1 MSENKELADLE
12 LAALVSSRICHD
24 VVGPVGAIFNGLE
37 VLEDDDDEQVKQYAM
52 DVIRRNT
59 KNAWARLEF
68 ARLAFGAAGSAG
80 NDIPYNKIQDLA
92 NAILEEKHKINW
104 ADELDFLPKG
114 YAKLVLNLVVVAV
127 AAIPRGG
134 EIAINITGNV
144 ERPEISIV
152 SKGDGARL
160 PERVPGILKGE
171 QTTEI
176 DALVIQPYY
185 TYRLLADHK
194 LSISIE
200 ISENQVEFNIG
211 D

>member
-1 MSENKELADLE
+1 MSVDKEITDLE

-80 NDIPYNKIQDLA
+80 TDIPFNKIQDLA
-92 NAILEEKHKINW
+92 NAILEEKHKVEW
-104 ADELDFLPKG
+104 KSEHDFMPKG
-114 YAKLVLNLVVVAV
+114 YAKLILNLVVVAV

-134 EIAINITGNV
+134 VIQFNV
-144 ERPEISIV
+144 SGDVEKPEIQITA
-152 SKGDGARL
+152 KGDGARL
-160 PERVPGILKGE
+160 PERVPDILNGSSKDP
-171 QTTEI
+171 I

-185 TYRLLADHK
+185 TYRLLKNGD
-194 LSISIE
+194 LSIKL
-200 ISENQVEFNIG
+200 EFNENEVG
-211 D
+211 FLVS

>member
-1 MSENKELADLE
+1 MSKIKQLDDLE

-37 VLEDDDDEQVKQYAM
+37 VLEDDDDEQVQQYAM

-80 NDIPYNKIQDLA
+80 AEIPFNKIQDLS
-92 NAILEEKHKINW
+92 NAILEEKHTIEW
-104 ADELDFLPKG
+104 ASKHDFLPKG
-114 YAKLVLNLVVVAV
+114 YAKVILNLVVIAV

-134 EIAINITGNV
+134 KITVSITGDI
-144 ERPEISIV
+144 EKPLITMV
-152 SKGDGARL
+152 SRGNGARL
-160 PERVPGILKGE
+160 PERVPDILNGNYDGD
-171 QTTEI
+171 I

-185 TYRLLADHK
+185 TYRLIAENK
-194 LSISIE
+194 LDVDIKAAEDEMKFI
-200 ISENQVEFNIG
+200 IN
-211 D
+211 

>member
-1 MSENKELADLE
+1 MSVDKEITDLE

-80 NDIPYNKIQDLA
+80 TDIPFNKIQDLA
-92 NAILEEKHKINW
+92 NAILEEKHKVEW
-104 ADELDFLPKG
+104 KSEHDFMPKG
-114 YAKLVLNLVVVAV
+114 YAKLILNLVVVAV

-134 EIAINITGNV
+134 VIQFNV
-144 ERPEISIV
+144 SGDVEKPEIQISA
-152 SKGDGARL
+152 KGDGARL
-160 PERVPGILKGE
+160 PERVPDILNGSSKDP
-171 QTTEI
+171 I

-185 TYRLLADHK
+185 TYRLLKNGD
-194 LSISIE
+194 LSIKL
-200 ISENQVEFNIG
+200 EFNENVVG
-211 D
+211 FLVS

>member
-1 MSENKELADLE
+1 MSVDKEISDLE

-37 VLEDDDDEQVKQYAM
+37 VLEDDDDEQVQKYAM

-80 NDIPYNKIQDLA
+80 TDIPFNKIQDLA
-92 NAILEEKHKINW
+92 NAILEEKHKVEW
-104 ADELDFLPKG
+104 SSTHDFMPKG
-114 YAKLVLNLVVVAV
+114 YAKLILNLVVVAV

-134 EIAINITGNV
+134 LIKFDVSGD
-144 ERPEISIV
+144 PEKPTISIV
-152 SKGDGARL
+152 ANGEGARL
-160 PERVPGILKGE
+160 PARVPAILTGE
-171 QTTEI
+171 SKETI

-185 TYRLLADHK
+185 TYRLLK
-194 LSISIE
+194 NGELTIKIE
-200 ISENQVEFNIG
+200 FKENEVGFLVS
-211 D
+211 

>member
-1 MSENKELADLE
+1 MSKQKEMGDLE

-37 VLEDDDDEQVKQYAM
+37 VLEDDDDEQVQQYAM

-80 NDIPYNKIQDLA
+80 TDIPFNKIQDLA
-92 NAILEEKHKINW
+92 NAILEEKHKVKW
-104 ADELDFLPKG
+104 SSAHDFMPKG
-114 YAKLVLNLVVVAV
+114 YAKLILNLVVVAV

-134 EIAINITGNV
+134 EITLNV
-144 ERPEISIV
+144 SGDIERPTIEIV
-152 SKGDGARL
+152 STGEGARL
-160 PERVPGILKGE
+160 PERVPAILQGE
-171 QTTEI
+171 HEGDI

-185 TYRLLADHK
+185 TYRLLADGK
-194 LSISIE
+194 LSINIE
-200 ISENQVEFNIG
+200 FSENKVSFSIS
-211 D
+211 

>member
-1 MSENKELADLE
+1 MSVDKEITDLE

-80 NDIPYNKIQDLA
+80 TDIPFNKIQDLA
-92 NAILEEKHKINW
+92 NAILEEKHKVEW
-104 ADELDFLPKG
+104 ASEHDFMPKG
-114 YAKLVLNLVVVAV
+114 YAKLILNLVVVAV

-134 EIAINITGNV
+134 VIQFNV
-144 ERPEISIV
+144 IGDVEKPEIQISA
-152 SKGDGARL
+152 KGDGVRL
-160 PERVPGILKGE
+160 PERVPDILNGSSKDP
-171 QTTEI
+171 I

-185 TYRLLADHK
+185 TYRLLK
-194 LSISIE
+194 NGELSIKL
-200 ISENQVEFNIG
+200 EFNENEVG
-211 D
+211 FLVS

>member
-1 MSENKELADLE
+1 MSVDKEITDLE

-37 VLEDDDDEQVKQYAM
+37 VLEDDDDEQVKRYAM

-80 NDIPYNKIQDLA
+80 TDIPFNKIQDLA
-92 NAILEEKHKINW
+92 NAILEEKHKVEW
-104 ADELDFLPKG
+104 KSEHDFMPKG
-114 YAKLVLNLVVVAV
+114 YAKLILNLVVVAV

-134 EIAINITGNV
+134 VIQFNV
-144 ERPEISIV
+144 SGDVEKPEIQISA
-152 SKGDGARL
+152 KGDGARL
-160 PERVPGILKGE
+160 PERVPDILNGSSKDP
-171 QTTEI
+171 I

-185 TYRLLADHK
+185 TYRLLKNGD
-194 LSISIE
+194 LSIKL
-200 ISENQVEFNIG
+200 EFNENEVG
-211 D
+211 FLVS

>member
-1 MSENKELADLE
+1 MSVDKEITDLE

-80 NDIPYNKIQDLA
+80 TDIPFNKIQDLA
-92 NAILEEKHKINW
+92 NAILEEKHKVEW
-104 ADELDFLPKG
+104 ESTHDFMPKG
-114 YAKLVLNLVVVAV
+114 YAKIILNLVVVAV

-134 EIAINITGNV
+134 VIKLSVSGEVEKPTINISAV
-144 ERPEISIV
+144 
-152 SKGDGARL
+152 GDGARL
-160 PERVPGILKGE
+160 PERVPAILKGE
-171 QTTEI
+171 SNDPI

-185 TYRLLADHK
+185 TYRLLENADLALNLDFK
-194 LSISIE
+194 DNEVGILVS
-200 ISENQVEFNIG
+200 
-211 D
+211 

>member
-1 MSENKELADLE
+1 MSVDKEITDLE

-80 NDIPYNKIQDLA
+80 TDIPFNKIQDLA
-92 NAILEEKHKINW
+92 NAILEEKHKVEW
-104 ADELDFLPKG
+104 ESTHDFLPKG
-114 YAKLVLNLVVVAV
+114 YAKIILNLVVVAV

-134 EIAINITGNV
+134 VIKLSVSGDVEKPTINISAV
-144 ERPEISIV
+144 
-152 SKGDGARL
+152 GDGARL
-160 PERVPGILKGE
+160 PERVPAILKGE
-171 QTTEI
+171 SNDPI

-185 TYRLLADHK
+185 TYRLLKNADLALNLDFK
-194 LSISIE
+194 DNEVGILVS
-200 ISENQVEFNIG
+200 
-211 D
+211 

>member
-1 MSENKELADLE
+1 MSVDKEITDLE

-80 NDIPYNKIQDLA
+80 TDIPFNKIQDLA
-92 NAILEEKHKINW
+92 NAILEEKHKVEW
-104 ADELDFLPKG
+104 ESSHDFLPKG
-114 YAKLVLNLVVVAV
+114 YAKVILNLVVVAV

-134 EIAINITGNV
+134 IIKLSVSGEVEKPTINISSV
-144 ERPEISIV
+144 
-152 SKGDGARL
+152 GDGARL
-160 PERVPGILKGE
+160 PERVPAILKGE
-171 QTTEI
+171 SNDPI

-185 TYRLLADHK
+185 TYRLLKNGD
-194 LSISIE
+194 LTL
-200 ISENQVEFNIG
+200 NLEFKDNEVGILVS
-211 D
+211 

>member
-1 MSENKELADLE
+1 MSVDKEITDLE

-80 NDIPYNKIQDLA
+80 TDIPFNKIQDLA
-92 NAILEEKHKINW
+92 NAILEEKHKVEW
-104 ADELDFLPKG
+104 KSEHDFMPKG
-114 YAKLVLNLVVVAV
+114 YAKLILNLVVVAV

-134 EIAINITGNV
+134 VIQFNV
-144 ERPEISIV
+144 SGDVEKPEIQISA
-152 SKGDGARL
+152 KGDGARL
-160 PERVPGILKGE
+160 PERVPDILNGSSKDP
-171 QTTEI
+171 I

-185 TYRLLADHK
+185 TYRLLKNGD
-194 LSISIE
+194 LSIKL
-200 ISENQVEFNIG
+200 EFNENEVG
-211 D
+211 FLVS

>member
-1 MSENKELADLE
+1 MSIDKEITDLE

-80 NDIPYNKIQDLA
+80 TDIPFNKIQDLA
-92 NAILEEKHKINW
+92 NAILEEKHKVEW
-104 ADELDFLPKG
+104 ESAHDFMPKG
-114 YAKLVLNLVVVAV
+114 YAKIILNLVVVAV

-134 EIAINITGNV
+134 VIKLSVSGEVEKPTINISAV
-144 ERPEISIV
+144 
-152 SKGDGARL
+152 GDGARL
-160 PERVPGILKGE
+160 PERVPAILKGDSNDP
-171 QTTEI
+171 I

-185 TYRLLADHK
+185 TYRLLKNADLTLNLDFK
-194 LSISIE
+194 DNEVGILVS
-200 ISENQVEFNIG
+200 
-211 D
+211 

>member
-1 MSENKELADLE
+1 MSVDKEITDLE

-37 VLEDDDDEQVKQYAM
+37 VLEDDDDEQVKKYAM

-80 NDIPYNKIQDLA
+80 TDIPFNKIQDLA
-92 NAILEEKHKINW
+92 NAILEEKHKVEW
-104 ADELDFLPKG
+104 KSEHDFMPKG
-114 YAKLVLNLVVVAV
+114 YAKLILNLVVVAV

-134 EIAINITGNV
+134 VIQFNV
-144 ERPEISIV
+144 SGDVEKPEIQISA
-152 SKGDGARL
+152 KGDGARL
-160 PERVPGILKGE
+160 PERVPDILNGSSKDP
-171 QTTEI
+171 I

-185 TYRLLADHK
+185 TYRLLKNGD
-194 LSISIE
+194 LSIKL
-200 ISENQVEFNIG
+200 EFNENEVG
-211 D
+211 FLVS

>member
-1 MSENKELADLE
+1 MSVDKEITDLE

-80 NDIPYNKIQDLA
+80 TDIPFNKIQDLA
-92 NAILEEKHKINW
+92 NAILEEKHKVEW
-104 ADELDFLPKG
+104 SSDHDFMPKG
-114 YAKLVLNLVVVAV
+114 YAKLILNLVVVAV

-134 EIAINITGNV
+134 VISFNVSGDVEKPEINI
-144 ERPEISIV
+144 SA
-152 SKGDGARL
+152 KGDGARL
-160 PERVPGILKGE
+160 PERVPTILSGE
-171 QTTEI
+171 SKEPI

-185 TYRLLADHK
+185 TYRLLK
-194 LSISIE
+194 NGNLSIKL
-200 ISENQVEFNIG
+200 EFNENEVVFSVS
-211 D
+211 

>member
-1 MSENKELADLE
+1 MSVDKEITDLE

-80 NDIPYNKIQDLA
+80 TDIPFNKIQDLA
-92 NAILEEKHKINW
+92 NAILEEKHKVEW
-104 ADELDFLPKG
+104 ESVHDFMPKG
-114 YAKLVLNLVVVAV
+114 YAKIILNLVVVAV

-134 EIAINITGNV
+134 VIKLSVSGDVEKPTINISAV
-144 ERPEISIV
+144 
-152 SKGDGARL
+152 GDGARL
-160 PERVPGILKGE
+160 PERVPAILKGE
-171 QTTEI
+171 SNDPI

-185 TYRLLADHK
+185 TYRLLKNADLALNLDFK
-194 LSISIE
+194 DNEVGILVS
-200 ISENQVEFNIG
+200 
-211 D
+211 

>member
-1 MSENKELADLE
+1 MSVDKEITDLE

-80 NDIPYNKIQDLA
+80 TDIPFNKIQDLA
-92 NAILEEKHKINW
+92 NAILEEKHKVEW
-104 ADELDFLPKG
+104 ESTHDFMPKG
-114 YAKLVLNLVVVAV
+114 YAKIILNLVVVAV

-134 EIAINITGNV
+134 VIKLSVSGDVEKPTINISAV
-144 ERPEISIV
+144 
-152 SKGDGARL
+152 GDGARL
-160 PERVPGILKGE
+160 PERVPAILKGE
-171 QTTEI
+171 SNDPI

-185 TYRLLADHK
+185 TYRLLKNADLALNLDFK
-194 LSISIE
+194 DNEVGILVS
-200 ISENQVEFNIG
+200 
-211 D
+211 